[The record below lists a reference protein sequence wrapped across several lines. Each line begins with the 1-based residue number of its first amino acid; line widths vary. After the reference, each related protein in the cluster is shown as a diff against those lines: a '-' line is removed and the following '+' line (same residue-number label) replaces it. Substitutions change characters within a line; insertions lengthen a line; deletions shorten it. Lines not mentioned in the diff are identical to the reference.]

1 MRLLEAALGCGRGAG
16 KTAFLV
22 SKQFTFSQRGRDGAA
37 IDGDERCFAPP
48 ASIMDCACDDLFARA
63 AFTYKQ
69 DTGISGGRSEERR
82 VGKECVS
89 TCRSRWSRYH

>member
-69 DTGISGGRSEERR
+69 DTGISWGRLDDGA
-82 VGKECVS
+82 GKQIGRA
-89 TCRSRWSRYH
+89 TCRERVCQYV